1 MSPRILNLASLPVAR
16 AAFAGSLILLLVTP
30 ASANQWAAEA
40 PVGLNGT
47 TLTYFPYPDQ
57 GACHQYCV
65 NNGNCRGVTWIQ
77 AGTYKPQD
85 PAMCYLLSAVTSRF
99 YMRGHVSLVKTTVS
113 ANPAPAAP
121 AAPAAPSVN
130 LTGRWAWTAKC
141 PEQDYMGAFNIQS
154 LGQGG
159 SFGGG
164 FENGNGQLSGR
175 VVGNRM
181 EFLRTVSGIQQR
193 WQAVASQNRMD
204 GGIERP
210 TERKPTCAF
219 YALRG

>member
-1 MSPRILNLASLPVAR
+1 MNTRIVDLAALTVTR
-16 AAFAGSLILLLVTP
+16 AAFAGSLTLFLVTP

-40 PVGLNGT
+40 PIGLNGT

-65 NNGNCRGVTWIQ
+65 NNGNCKGATWIQ
-77 AGTYKPQD
+77 AGTYRRQD

-99 YMRGHVSLVKTTVS
+99 TMRGHVSMVKTTGGTG
-113 ANPAPAAP
+113 PGPT
-121 AAPAAPSVN
+121 APSTN
-130 LTGRWAWTAKC
+130 LTGRWSWTAKC
-141 PEQDYMGAFNIQS
+141 PEQDYVGAFQISS
-154 LGQGG
+154 LGAGG

-164 FENGNGQLSGR
+164 FENGGGNLSGR

-181 EFLRTVSGIQQR
+181 EFLRTVSGLQQR
-193 WQAVASQNRMD
+193 WAAVASPNRMD
-204 GGIERP
+204 GGLERP
-210 TERKPTCAF
+210 TERKPNCAF